1 MHTATAAHAVRSTGG
16 SGTQRGFRRAL
27 IVSSAVAVVF
37 VVWMELE
44 LGGPWVTQAFS
55 DVVQTVV
62 PLAAAG
68 ACFHAARRNPY
79 GFGRAWTASLRRA
92 WRLLGAACLSWGLGQ
107 VIWSYFELVARTD
120 PFPSLADVGYLCAV
134 PLLVAG
140 VLAFPTGASV
150 RTTARLRTLLDGL
163 LIAVSLLF
171 LSWAIVLGEAYHGA
185 GTSGLEKAVALTYP
199 LGDICAATIAL
210 VVLSRARGRGVAHL
224 SLIALAILA
233 LAASDSAFA
242 YMTQTGSYVSGTLV
256 DAGWLV
262 GWLLLLATAL
272 RPAVAE
278 LRRGDDEEEVPSLS
292 RLALPYVPLL
302 LAAVT
307 GLAVQ
312 VFRGTFESFLVFAGT
327 AVGLLVIGRQVVALV
342 ENRQLNTR
350 LQATVQQLAQQ
361 EQELKDALRREL
373 DVADRMR
380 ATDAMK
386 DTFLRAVSHDL
397 RTPLTAMLGVAVTLE
412 RTKLNLPRE
421 QALDLVR
428 MLVEKTQKLERLLK
442 DLLDLNRLE
451 EGVLE
456 PNRSMTDVRELVH
469 RVVTEIDQ
477 LAGWPIDIEAE
488 PIMAFIDGPKVE
500 RIIENLLLNTTRHTP
515 PGTRVWVRAHAR
527 GADLELIV
535 EDAGPGVPAE
545 LVGTIFEAFRRG
557 GAQAPTPA
565 HSRGVGIGLSLVAR
579 FAQLHGGRA
588 WVDERWGGG
597 AAFHVLLPNTVSYE
611 RGYAQVLD
619 PL

>member
-1 MHTATAAHAVRSTGG
+1 
-16 SGTQRGFRRAL
+16 
-27 IVSSAVAVVF
+27 VF
-37 VVWMELE
+37 ILWMELE
-44 LGGPWVTQAFS
+44 LGGPSVTEAFS
-55 DVVQTVV
+55 DIVQSIV

-68 ACFHAARRNPY
+68 ACFHASHRTPY
-79 GFGRAWTASLRRA
+79 GFGRAWTASLRRS

-107 VIWSYFELVARTD
+107 VVWTYFELVANTD
-120 PFPSLADVGYLCAV
+120 PFPSLADLGFLCTV

-140 VLAFPTGASV
+140 VLAFPTGASASA
-150 RTTARLRTLLDGL
+150 TARLRTLLDGL

-171 LSWAIVLGEAYHGA
+171 LSWATVLGGAYHGA
-185 GTSGLEKAVALTYP
+185 GSSGLEKAFALAYP

-210 VVLSRARGRGVAHL
+210 VVLSRSRGRGVAHL
-224 SLIALAILA
+224 SLIATAILA
-233 LAASDSAFA
+233 LAVSDSAFA
-242 YMTQTGSYVSGTLV
+242 YMTQTDSYSSGALV
-256 DAGWLV
+256 NTGWLV
-262 GWLLLLATAL
+262 GWLLFLCTAL

-278 LRRGDDEEEVPSLS
+278 LRRGDDEGEIPSLS

-312 VFRGTFESFLVFAGT
+312 VFRGNFEPFLVFAGT
-327 AVGLLVIGRQVVALV
+327 TVGLLVIGRQVVALI
-342 ENRQLNTR
+342 ENRLLTAR
-350 LQATVQQLAQQ
+350 LQATVVQLADQ
-361 EQELKDALRREL
+361 ELKLKDALRREL
-373 DVADRMR
+373 DTLERMK

-515 PGTRVWVRAHAR
+515 PGTRVWVRAQAR
-527 GADLELIV
+527 GSDLELIV

-557 GAQAPTPA
+557 GAAAPTPA

-579 FAQLHGGRA
+579 FAQLHGGHA

>member
-1 MHTATAAHAVRSTGG
+1 MHTATAAPAGRATSG

-27 IVSSAVAVVF
+27 VASSVVAVVF

-55 DVVQTVV
+55 DIVQSIV

-68 ACFHAARRNPY
+68 ACFHAARRTPY
-79 GFGRAWTASLRRA
+79 GFGRAWTASLRRS

-107 VIWSYFELVARTD
+107 VVWTYFEVIAGTD
-120 PFPSLADVGYLCAV
+120 PFPSLADVGFLCAV

-140 VLAFPTGASV
+140 VMAFPTGASA

-171 LSWAIVLGEAYHGA
+171 LSWATVLGGAYHGA
-185 GTSGLEKAVALTYP
+185 SSSGLEKAFALAYP

-210 VVLSRARGRGVAHL
+210 VVLSRSRGRGVAHL
-224 SLIALAILA
+224 SLIATAILA
-233 LAASDSAFA
+233 LAMSDSAFA
-242 YMTQTGSYVSGTLV
+242 YMTQTGSYSSGALV
-256 DAGWLV
+256 NTGWLV
-262 GWLLLLATAL
+262 GWLLFLATAL

-278 LRRGDDEEEVPSLS
+278 LRRGDDEDVPALS

-312 VFRGTFESFLVFAGT
+312 VFRGSFEPFLVYTGT

-342 ENRQLNTR
+342 ENSQLNAR
-350 LQATVQQLAQQ
+350 LQATVLQLAEQ

-373 DVADRMR
+373 DAAERMR
-380 ATDAMK
+380 ATDDMK

-515 PGTRVWVRAHAR
+515 PGTRVWVRAQAR

-557 GAQAPTPA
+557 GASAPTPA
-565 HSRGVGIGLSLVAR
+565 HARGVGIGLSLVAR

>member
-1 MHTATAAHAVRSTGG
+1 MHTATAAPAGRATSG
-16 SGTQRGFRRAL
+16 SGTERGFRRAL
-27 IVSSAVAVVF
+27 VASAAVTVVF
-37 VVWMELE
+37 VLWIELQI
-44 LGGPWVTQAFS
+44 GGRWVTTAFS
-55 DVVQTVV
+55 DVVQSIV

-68 ACFHAARRNPY
+68 ACFHAARRAPY
-79 GFGRAWTASLRRA
+79 GFGRAWTAALRRS

-107 VIWSYFELVARTD
+107 VVWTYFEVIAKTD
-120 PFPSLADVGYLCAV
+120 PFPSLADLGFLCTV

-140 VLAFPTGASV
+140 VLAFPTGASPSA
-150 RTTARLRTLLDGL
+150 TARLRTLLDGL

-171 LSWAIVLGEAYHGA
+171 LSWATVLGGAYRGA
-185 GTSGLEKAVALTYP
+185 SSSGLEKAFALAYP

-210 VVLSRARGRGVAHL
+210 VVLSRSRGRGVAHL
-224 SLIALAILA
+224 SLIATAILA
-233 LAASDSAFA
+233 LAVSDSAFA
-242 YMTQTGSYVSGTLV
+242 YMTQTGSYSSGALV
-256 DAGWLV
+256 NTGWLV
-262 GWLLLLATAL
+262 GWLLFLATAL

-278 LRRGDDEEEVPSLS
+278 LRRGEDEEEVPSLS

-312 VFRGTFESFLVFAGT
+312 LFKGSFEPFLVFSGT
-327 AVGLLVIGRQVVALV
+327 AVGLLVIGRQVVALI
-342 ENRQLNTR
+342 ENRLLTAR
-350 LQATVQQLAQQ
+350 LQATVVQLAEQ
-361 EQELKDALRREL
+361 EQKLKDALRREL
-373 DVADRMR
+373 DTLERMK

-428 MLVEKTQKLERLLK
+428 MLVEKTRKLERLLK

-527 GADLELIV
+527 GRDLELIV

-557 GAQAPTPA
+557 GAAAPTPA

-579 FAQLHGGRA
+579 FAQLHGGHA

-611 RGYAQVLD
+611 HGYAQVLD

>member
-1 MHTATAAHAVRSTGG
+1 MHTATAAPAGRATSG

-27 IVSSAVAVVF
+27 VASAVVAVVF
-37 VVWMELE
+37 ILWMELE
-44 LGGPWVTQAFS
+44 LGGPSVTEAFS
-55 DVVQTVV
+55 DIVQSIV

-68 ACFHAARRNPY
+68 ACFHASHRTPY
-79 GFGRAWTASLRRA
+79 GFGRAWTASLRRS

-107 VIWSYFELVARTD
+107 VVWTYFELVANTD
-120 PFPSLADVGYLCAV
+120 PFPSLADLGFLCTV

-140 VLAFPTGASV
+140 VLAFPTGASASA
-150 RTTARLRTLLDGL
+150 TARLRTLLDGL

-171 LSWAIVLGEAYHGA
+171 LSWATVLGGAYHGA
-185 GTSGLEKAVALTYP
+185 GSSGLEKAFALAYP

-210 VVLSRARGRGVAHL
+210 VVLSRSRGRGVAHL
-224 SLIALAILA
+224 SLIATAILA
-233 LAASDSAFA
+233 LAVSDSAFA
-242 YMTQTGSYVSGTLV
+242 YMTQTDSYSSGALV
-256 DAGWLV
+256 NTGWLV
-262 GWLLLLATAL
+262 GWLLFLCTAL

-278 LRRGDDEEEVPSLS
+278 LRRGDDEGEIPSLS

-312 VFRGTFESFLVFAGT
+312 VFRGNFEPFLVFAGT
-327 AVGLLVIGRQVVALV
+327 TVGLLVIGRQVVALI
-342 ENRQLNTR
+342 ENRLLTAR
-350 LQATVQQLAQQ
+350 LQATVVQLADQ
-361 EQELKDALRREL
+361 ELKLKDALRREL
-373 DVADRMR
+373 DTLERMK

-515 PGTRVWVRAHAR
+515 PGTRVWVRAQAR
-527 GADLELIV
+527 GSDLELIV

-557 GAQAPTPA
+557 GAAAPTPA

-579 FAQLHGGRA
+579 FAQLHGGHA

>member
-1 MHTATAAHAVRSTGG
+1 MRAAAAAAADRTGG
-16 SGTQRGFRRAL
+16 AGQPRNFRVAV
-27 IVSSAVAVVF
+27 IASVTVAVVF
-37 VVWMELE
+37 VVWMELGI
-44 LGGPWVTQAFS
+44 GGPWVTLAFS
-55 DVVQTVV
+55 DILQALA

-68 ACFHAARRNPY
+68 ACFHAAHRSPY

-92 WRLLGAACLSWGLGQ
+92 WRLLGWACLSWGLGQ
-107 VIWSYFELVARTD
+107 VIWSYFELVAHTD
-120 PFPSLADVGYLCAV
+120 PFPSLADVGFLCTV
-134 PLLVAG
+134 PLLITG
-140 VLAFPTGASV
+140 VLAFPTAPP
-150 RTTARLRTLLDGL
+150 RATARLRTLLDGL
-163 LIAVSLLF
+163 LIAASLLF
-171 LSWAIVLGEAYHGA
+171 LSWATVLGDAYRGA
-185 GTSGLEKAVALTYP
+185 GSSGIERTFALAYP
-199 LGDICAATIAL
+199 LGDICTATIAL
-210 VVLSRARGRGVAHL
+210 VLLIRSHGRGVTHL
-224 SLIALAILA
+224 RLIALAVLA

-242 YMTQTGSYVSGTLV
+242 FMTQTGSYVSGTLV
-256 DAGWLV
+256 DAGWIV
-262 GWLLLLATAL
+262 GWLTFLVAAQ
-272 RPAVAE
+272 RPTVAE
-278 LRRGDDEEEVPSLS
+278 LRRSDEEEEPSLG
-292 RLALPYVPLL
+292 RLALPYLPLL

-312 VFRGTFESFLVFAGT
+312 VLEGSFEPFLVFTGT
-327 AVGLLVIGRQVVALV
+327 AVGVLVIGRQVVALI
-342 ENRQLNTR
+342 ENRQLNAR
-350 LQATVQQLAQQ
+350 LQDTVTELAHQ

-373 DVADRMR
+373 AVADRLR

-456 PNRSMTDVRELVH
+456 PNRSMTDVRELCH
-469 RVVTEIDQ
+469 RVVAEVDQ

-515 PGTRVWVRAHAR
+515 PGTRVWVRALAR
-527 GADLELIV
+527 GSDLELIV

-545 LVGTIFEAFRRG
+545 LAGTIFEVFHRG
-557 GAQAPTPA
+557 GAPAPTPA
-565 HSRGVGIGLSLVAR
+565 HARGVGIGLSLVAR
-579 FAQLHGGRA
+579 FAQLHGGHA

-597 AAFHVLLPNTVSYE
+597 AAFHVLLPDTVTYE
-611 RGYAQVLD
+611 HGYAQVLD